1 MDPDIAAKVQFTN
14 SVSDMEKFIS
24 RDQIVKELGGSEQWE
39 YKYIE
44 PEENENATMQDTTTR
59 DALIRE
65 RQQIGEEFMAF
76 TSEWI
81 EAANSQDKAKTQ
93 SAASQRTYLAE
104 RLRVNYWKLDPYVR
118 ARLCL
123 DRMRVIQKDGKV
135 NFYPKEDDIE
145 ETKESPKVS
154 EFHHVE
160 SINGT
165 ATQTPVS

>member
-14 SVSDMEKFIS
+14 NVSDLEKFIS
-24 RDQIVKELGGSEQWE
+24 RDQIVKELGGSENWE

-44 PEENENATMQDTTTR
+44 PEENENATMEDATTR
-59 DALIRE
+59 NALTRE
-65 RQQIGEEFMAF
+65 RQQIGEEFLTS

-81 EAANSQDKAKTQ
+81 DAAKSNDKTKTQ

-123 DRMRVIQKDGKV
+123 DRMRVIKDDGNV
-135 NFYPKEDDIE
+135 NFYPKEGDLEKAKD
-145 ETKESPKVS
+145 SPKIS

-160 SINGT
+160 SINGNV
-165 ATQTPVS
+165 AQAPVS